1 MSEPLNR
8 AELVEQAAVASY
20 LQSEPQPDQF
30 PWDRESGAMRNHHR
44 GVGEAVTKVIT
55 RAITDRVRAL
65 HRPHECSPGILGD
78 CFIVH
83 GGGCTQVGSCAGC
96 SWPYPCP
103 TVRELDAIDAEMG
116 VER

>member
-44 GVGEAVTKVIT
+44 AVGEAVAKVIT
-55 RAITDRVRAL
+55 RAITDRVRVLVDDWQA
-65 HRPHECSPGILGD
+65 PGEFRGD
-78 CFIVH
+78 
-83 GGGCTQVGSCAGC
+83 GNNAARADCAE
-96 SWPYPCP
+96 
-103 TVRELDAIDAEMG
+103 ELRRLCDAIDAEMAVG
-116 VER
+116 HA